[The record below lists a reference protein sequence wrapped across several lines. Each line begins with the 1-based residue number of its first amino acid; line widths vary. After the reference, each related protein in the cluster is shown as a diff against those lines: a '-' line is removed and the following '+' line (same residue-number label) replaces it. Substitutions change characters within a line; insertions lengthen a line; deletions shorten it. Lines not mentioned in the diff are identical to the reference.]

1 MNSRRATPNRRMD
14 GPNRRNPLDAD
25 LTIRSAGQETTREL
39 AWEIASINAYL
50 EEIHQ
55 IWANTLGL
63 SYPQFRLLM
72 ALSMGDGVAVNVVA
86 KMLHV
91 EASFVTSQSKALE
104 KRGLLHRRPCS
115 TDRRVVRLSLSDKAY
130 RQLGDLVQEQAALDE
145 FIFREFAVPEKSSFI
160 LMLAILK
167 RRIEKVRHRA
177 ALDCLPKATNCGHD
191 ITASGYSS
199 SEEPPD
205 VRRPSQGQP
214 KPQGG

>member
-1 MNSRRATPNRRMD
+1 MSSRRATPNRRMD
-14 GPNRRNPLDAD
+14 APNRRNPLDAD
-25 LTIRSAGQETTREL
+25 LTIRSARQETTRRL

-55 IWANTLGL
+55 IWASALGL
-63 SYPQFRLLM
+63 TYSQFSLLV
-72 ALSMGDGVAVNVVA
+72 ALSMGDGVAINSIA

-130 RQLGDLVQEQAALDE
+130 RQLGDLVEQQAALDE
-145 FIFREFAVPEKSSFI
+145 FIFREFAAPEKSSFI
-160 LMLAILK
+160 SMLAILK

-177 ALDCLPKATNCGHD
+177 ALDCLPTATNCGHD